1 MYVTDFLYFSSIRG
15 ISMLSS
21 SYNSVVSKD
30 MLKYRGNGL
39 RMMASTSGGNSGPD
53 NIQNPNGYTEK
64 AWGNYSL
71 TY

>member
-1 MYVTDFLYFSSIRG
+1 
-15 ISMLSS
+15 MLSS

-39 RMMASTSGGNSGPD
+39 RMMASTGGGNTGPD

-64 AWGNYSL
+64 AWGTYSL